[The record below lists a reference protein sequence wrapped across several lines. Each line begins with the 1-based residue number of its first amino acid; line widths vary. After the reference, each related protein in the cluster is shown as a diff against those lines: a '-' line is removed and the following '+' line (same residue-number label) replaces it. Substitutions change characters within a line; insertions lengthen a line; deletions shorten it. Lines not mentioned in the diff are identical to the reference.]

1 MNDIFIL
8 KTKDSTSLC
17 SPNPCKNGGICI
29 IFDDGFSACN
39 CKSGYSGNYCEGGRS
54 LLIINCLIIDYLA

>member
-17 SPNPCKNGGICI
+17 SPNPCKNGGTCVV
-29 IFDDGFSACN
+29 DADGYFSCVCRSGCYGYDCSN
-39 CKSGYSGNYCEGGRS
+39 CSS
-54 LLIINCLIIDYLA
+54 